1 MLEANEMKV
10 LRKIVGKKK
19 LDRIR
24 NQKIRESCDIQP
36 INEWVE
42 RRSEFDQHVTRI
54 YDERLVKITRD
65 NIPVGRR
72 FPGRPKED
80 GAT

>member
-24 NQKIRESCDIQP
+24 NQKIREARCIRIQP
-36 INEWVE
+36 RKKNK
-42 RRSEFDQHVTRI
+42 TM
-54 YDERLVKITRD
+54 
-65 NIPVGRR
+65 GRTCN
-72 FPGRPKED
+72 KD
-80 GAT
+80 VC